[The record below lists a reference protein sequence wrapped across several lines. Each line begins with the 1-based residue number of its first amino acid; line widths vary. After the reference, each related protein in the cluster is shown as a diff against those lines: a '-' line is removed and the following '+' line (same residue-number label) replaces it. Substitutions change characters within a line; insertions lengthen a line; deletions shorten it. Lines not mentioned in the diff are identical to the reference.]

1 MKRVYKCKEEPE
13 GLKRYRTNYPWESW
27 EHFRRRARRGYQVV
41 KQQILHDQHGL
52 CAYCEISIKLAEE
65 EGEVDDFRV
74 EHFYPKSVKGKLRDI
89 RCGPEMK
96 IPRCG
101 WSICLSEL

>member
-27 EHFRRRARRGYQVV
+27 EHFRRRARRGYQEV

-52 CAYCEISIKLAEE
+52 CA
-65 EGEVDDFRV
+65 
-74 EHFYPKSVKGKLRDI
+74 
-89 RCGPEMK
+89 
-96 IPRCG
+96 
-101 WSICLSEL
+101 